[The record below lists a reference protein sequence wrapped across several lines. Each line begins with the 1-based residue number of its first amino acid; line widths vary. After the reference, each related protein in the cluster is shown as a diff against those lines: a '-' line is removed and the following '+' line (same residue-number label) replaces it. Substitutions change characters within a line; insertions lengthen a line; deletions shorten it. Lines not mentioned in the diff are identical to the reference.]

1 MSRNRLRSQF
11 HSSGFTLI
19 ELLVVIAIIAILAAI
34 LFPVFAQARAKA
46 RQAACLSNL
55 KQIGTAEQMYMQDYD
70 ETVHEVLS
78 CGAVSKAGTC
88 QITYAQLLQPYLKNI
103 GVFACPDTTLDKS
116 DITYANRNFFSVGMN
131 IYLGLYYNYYYNA
144 PAFMN
149 ATGLGEAGAE
159 AKGFA
164 NGTYPR
170 AVDSSLIPYPAQ
182 TVIFCD
188 SFDKTVGTTA
198 PNGYYVDAAYGK
210 GIRYGV
216 SDRHQEGTTLVF
228 VDGHAKWHKTN
239 AILSQAA
246 KNETVSSTNYLRN
259 EKANYNSAGII
270 WDVDAPNQYTAP
282 NKWPTT
288 CCTY

>member
-1 MSRNRLRSQF
+1 MPRQRFRLPA
-11 HSSGFTLI
+11 SGFTLI

-70 ETVHEVLS
+70 ETIHEVLS
-78 CGAVSKAGTC
+78 CGAVSKADTC
-88 QITYAQLLQPYLKNI
+88 RITYAELLQPYVKNI
-103 GVFACPDTTLDKS
+103 GVFACPDTNLDKS
-116 DITYANRNFFSVGMN
+116 DITYDNRNFFSVGMN

-144 PAFMN
+144 PEFMN
-149 ATGLGEAGAE
+149 ATGLGEGPAE
-159 AKGFA
+159 TKGFA
-164 NGTYPR
+164 NGSYPR
-170 AVDSSLIPYPAQ
+170 AVNSSLIAYPAQ
-182 TVIFCD
+182 TAIFCD
-188 SFDKTVGTTA
+188 SFDKTVGATL
-198 PNGYYVDAAYGK
+198 PRGYYVDAAYGK

-216 SDRHQEGTTLVF
+216 SDRHQTGTTIVF

-239 AILSQAA
+239 SILSQAA
-246 KNETVSSTNYLRN
+246 KNEAVSSTNYIRN
-259 EKANYNSAGII
+259 EKTNYNAAGII

-282 NKWPTT
+282 NKYPTT